1 MTESMCVHERF
12 EIVARRTPERVALSA
27 PNGTVS
33 YGELDARADRVAR
46 RLNAMGVGP
55 EVIVGLCADR
65 SVEMIVGILGILKAG
80 AAYLPLDPTYPASRI
95 AWLLEDSGVRIVLT
109 TRGVEACLA
118 GAGATVHDI
127 RELETGAGRE
137 DPPAAVP
144 KAGADN
150 LAYVIYTSGSTGKP
164 KGVLIE
170 HRQVARLF
178 DATEPWFGFG
188 RADVWTLFHSISFD
202 FSVWEIWGAL
212 LHGGRL
218 VIVPADVTRDPIR
231 FADLLHAEAVT
242 VLNQTPSA
250 FQPLIGAVSRRGA
263 PASLRLV
270 IFGGEALRLEAL
282 APWIARQGDVRP
294 ALINMYGITETT
306 VHVTYRRITAAD
318 LARPAS
324 SPIGEPIPD
333 LEVYLLDEAGSP
345 SPPGVPGEICVAGA
359 GLARGYLNRPE
370 LTAERFVHRRL
381 AGSDRRLYRSGD
393 LAVRTAE
400 GELLYLGRA
409 DRQIKVRGFRVEPA
423 EIEACLA
430 QHPSVVQ
437 ALVTSRDYGDGDV
450 RIVSYIVPS
459 AEALAGAGV
468 ERLAGELA
476 ERAKQYLPPHMRPS
490 LIRPIAAVPLTVN
503 GKVDWDAIDRSAATV
518 ASGEPAAAAAQSDTE
533 RIVSQ
538 IGREILAR
546 PDISLHDDLFDFG
559 GTSLSVVRMLS
570 SINERFQVSLNGSE
584 LAEEPTLARLAACV
598 DAQLQSGY
606 VRA

>member
-1 MTESMCVHERF
+1 MTECMCVHERF
-12 EIVARRTPERVALSA
+12 ELMARRRPERVALSA
-27 PNGTVS
+27 PTGTVS

-65 SVEMIVGILGILKAG
+65 SVEMIVGLLGILKAG
-80 AAYLPLDPTYPASRI
+80 AAYLPLDPAYPASRV
-95 AWLLEDSGVRIVLT
+95 AWLLEDSGVQIVLA
-109 TRGVEACLA
+109 TRGAEACLA
-118 GAGATVHDI
+118 GARVSVHDVTG
-127 RELETGAGRE
+127 LETDAGPNERR
-137 DPPAAVP
+137 AAIP
-144 KAGADN
+144 KVSAQN
-150 LAYVIYTSGSTGKP
+150 LAYVIYTSGSTGTP

-170 HRQVARLF
+170 HRHVVRLF

-188 RADVWTLFHSISFD
+188 PTDVWTLFHSISFD

-212 LHGGRL
+212 LYGGRL
-218 VIVPADVTRDPIR
+218 VIVPSDVTRDPNR
-231 FADLLHAEAVT
+231 FFDLLHAEAVT

-250 FQPLIGAVSRRGA
+250 FRPLIGASLHRGA

-270 IFGGEALRLEAL
+270 IFGGEALRVEAL
-282 APWIARQGDVRP
+282 APWMAGQGDTRP

-318 LARPAS
+318 LAQPAV

-333 LEVYLLDEAGSP
+333 LEVHVLDEAGNP
-345 SPPGVPGEICVAGA
+345 APPGVPGEMWIAGA

-370 LTAERFVHRRL
+370 LTSERFVHRQL
-381 AGSDRRLYRSGD
+381 AGGERRLYRSGD
-393 LAVRTAE
+393 LAARTPE
-400 GELLYLGRA
+400 GDLLYFGRA

-430 QHPSVVQ
+430 RHPLVTQ

-450 RIVSYIVPS
+450 RIVSYIVASPD
-459 AEALAGAGV
+459 AQADAA
-468 ERLAGELA
+468 ERLATELA
-476 ERAKQYLPPHMRPS
+476 EQAKQQLPPHMRPS
-490 LIRPIAAVPLTVN
+490 LIRPIAAVPLTAN
-503 GKVDWDAIDRSAATV
+503 GKVDWDALDRAAT
-518 ASGEPAAAAAQSDTE
+518 AAPSGEPVQAIAQSDTE

-584 LAEEPTLARLAACV
+584 LADEPTLARLAACV

-606 VRA
+606 ARA